1 MAVSTNIGLCD
12 TDNCGARDS
21 TDFRTTVTKNFYEKL
36 KRMGGGV
43 DIGPYGYQR

>member
-12 TDNCGARDS
+12 INNYGTRDS
-21 TDFRTTVTKNFYEKL
+21 TSFRTTVTKNFCEVEKVG
-36 KRMGGGV
+36 GGGV